1 MKHSS
6 QNSIIFLQ
14 ETHSTEQVENN
25 WRKMWRWNFFFSH
38 GDNGSRGVLIGVKDG
53 LEFKINKEIKNQNGR
68 ILILDVDI
76 QEEPYV
82 LINYYANNDQAG
94 QVKTLTELCDLF
106 EKIEFKEN
114 TKVIW
119 RGEILICFSIQP
131 CMQTIVHL

>member
-1 MKHSS
+1 
-6 QNSIIFLQ
+6 
-14 ETHSTEQVENN
+14 
-25 WRKMWRWNFFFSH
+25 MWRGNFFFSH
-38 GDNGSRGVLIGVKDG
+38 GDNRSRGVLIGVRDG
-53 LEFKINKEIKNQNGR
+53 LEFKINKEIKDQNGR

-94 QVKTLTELCDLF
+94 QVKTLTELCDLL

-119 RGEILICFSIQP
+119 GGGEILTCFSIQP
-131 CMQTIVHL
+131 WMQTILHL